1 MTPDDELQEA
11 KNLLKQAMLSGDKTA
26 LAKAEAEIIRIRNFK
41 IEKERT
47 FLHDSGMLVAWGE
60 PEGDLH

>member
-1 MTPDDELQEA
+1 MDVDELQEA

-47 FLHDSGMLVAWGE
+47 FLHDSGVLVAWGE

>member
-26 LAKAEAEIIRIRNFK
+26 LAKAEAEIIRIRNFQ